1 MTSDKTKPKTQALP
15 TEAVPIFPLPDHVLL
30 PNFPTPYRIFEPRYC
45 ELIRDLLDQEP
56 SERWVTVPQLEEGWQ
71 EHYFSTPPFYPTATL
86 ARLLRCRITG
96 DQYLVAM
103 EGVARCNLSE
113 VSSTHMYRLAMCQTL
128 DDEDVENTALEQAR
142 EAISQSVMSLA
153 ATLGKQAQGL
163 ADLVK
168 ESPQSDA
175 FVYRVASIVLTDS
188 SSRRQVLESNSP
200 LTRAEQVLHETAK
213 LINRVDS
220 LIGKK
225 RKPS

>member
-1 MTSDKTKPKTQALP
+1 M
-15 TEAVPIFPLPDHVLL
+15 FPLPDHVLL
-30 PNFPTPYRIFEPRYC
+30 PHFPTPYRIFEPRYC

-56 SERWVTVPQLEEGWQ
+56 SDRWVTVPQLEEGWQ

-103 EGVARCNLSE
+103 EGVARCRLKE
-113 VSSTHMYRLAMCQTL
+113 VASNHMYRLAICDVL
-128 DDEDVENTALEQAR
+128 DDDAVESNTLENTR
-142 EAISQSVMSLA
+142 EAISQSVLSLA

-163 ADLVK
+163 SQLVK

-175 FVYRVASIVLTDS
+175 FVYRVASIVINDAD
-188 SSRRQVLESNSP
+188 SRRQVLETNSP

-225 RKPS
+225 RTPS